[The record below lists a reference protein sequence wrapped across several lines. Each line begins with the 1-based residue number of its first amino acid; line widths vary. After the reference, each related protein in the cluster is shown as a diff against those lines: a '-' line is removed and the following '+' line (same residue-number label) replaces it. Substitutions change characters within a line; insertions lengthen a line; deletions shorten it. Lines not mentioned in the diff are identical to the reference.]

1 MTKQT
6 GTKKR
11 NVRRILIVITVLAVV
26 VTAAAVGGSFGYAA
40 YQKGR
45 YVNVQDG
52 YILNR
57 LDAQQTYVV
66 RMPAETQAVAGG
78 EAAKKVSSE
87 PVTLTYDH
95 SEKGREHNWDIY
107 TDEEDNQYFY
117 HEETGQLVC
126 IMYNHETPA
135 PAKTTSAAYPSE
147 EEVCAFV
154 EQYLKTLVPQFDLYD
169 LASCKNM
176 CNYAGDPNGRYE
188 LYYGVKVGEYY
199 GAQQIHVTCESDGK
213 ISGLVFPQDAKYEQ
227 MSEEEKAELAARMP
241 DRQQLE
247 QYAQEKME
255 EEHGDKLVSAKITG
269 VSLCS
274 EGDTYYLDIAMGLQV
289 NIAEDLPVSMY
300 GKAKY
305 PL

>member
-1 MTKQT
+1 M
-6 GTKKR
+6 
-11 NVRRILIVITVLAVV
+11 
-26 VTAAAVGGSFGYAA
+26 
-40 YQKGR
+40 
-45 YVNVQDG
+45 
-52 YILNR
+52 
-57 LDAQQTYVV
+57 
-66 RMPAETQAVAGG
+66 
-78 EAAKKVSSE
+78 
-87 PVTLTYDH
+87 
-95 SEKGREHNWDIY
+95 
-107 TDEEDNQYFY
+107 
-117 HEETGQLVC
+117 VC

-199 GAQQIHVTCESDGK
+199 AAQQINVTCGSDGR
-213 ISGLVFPQDAKYEQ
+213 IWSLSFPQDAKYEQ
-227 MSEEEKAELAARMP
+227 MSEEKKAELAARMP

-255 EEHGDKLVSAKITG
+255 EEYGDKLVSAKITG

-274 EGDTYYLDIAMGLQV
+274 EGDNYYLDMAMGLQV

>member
-1 MTKQT
+1 MTEQT

-11 NVRRILIVITVLAVV
+11 NVRRVLIVITVLAVAA
-26 VTAAAVGGSFGYAA
+26 AAAVGGSFGYAA

-66 RMPAETQAVAGG
+66 RMPAEIQAVAGG
-78 EAAKKVSSE
+78 EAAKKVASE

-135 PAKTTSAAYPSE
+135 SAKTASAAYPTE
-147 EEVCAFV
+147 EEVCAFA
-154 EQYLKTLVPQFDLYD
+154 EQYLKALVPQFDLYD
-169 LASCKNM
+169 LASCQNM
-176 CNYAGDPNGRYE
+176 CDYPGDPNGRYE
-188 LYYGVKVGEYY
+188 LYYGVKIGEYY
-199 GAQQIHVTCESDGK
+199 GAQRINVTCGPNGS
-213 ISGLVFPQDAKYEQ
+213 IWSLSFPQDATYEQ
-227 MSEEEKAELAARMP
+227 MSEEEKTELAARMP

-247 QYAQEKME
+247 RYAQEKME
-255 EEHGDKLVSAKITG
+255 EEYGDKLVSAKITG

-300 GKAKY
+300 GKANY